1 MTDMLS
7 FMAAPFAACLV
18 LVGLHAYF
26 GIHVIERRILF
37 VDLAVAQFAALGAV
51 VGFAFGYHPGEIG
64 STLFSLAFAT
74 VAAALFALT
83 RVRIE
88 KLPQEAIIGI
98 TFVVASAATILV
110 ADRAPEGAEHI
121 KETLAGS
128 LLWVTWPTVLKVLVI
143 YVVVGLFHW
152 LLRRRFM
159 LITTDP
165 EAAYH
170 RGWRVRWWDFL
181 FYFSFGVMIT
191 FSVEIGGILMVFA
204 YLVIPACVAILL
216 HAGMRLRLVVGWI
229 VGVLGSGLGL
239 VGSYYLD
246 LPTGPA
252 IVVVLGLLLVA
263 AWLFDET
270 RSSGQTFRPA
280 PPAARGVGTSAGPS
294 RRSPGARTE

>member
-51 VGFAFGYHPGEIG
+51 VGFAFSHHPGELG
-64 STLFSLAFAT
+64 STLFSLGFAT
-74 VAAALFALT
+74 IAAALFALT

-143 YVVVGLFHW
+143 YVFVGLFHW
-152 LLRRRFM
+152 LLRGRFM

-165 EAAYH
+165 EEAYR
-170 RGWRVRWWDFL
+170 RGWQVRWWDFL

-216 HAGMRLRLVVGWI
+216 HAGMRSRLIVGWI
-229 VGVLGSGLGL
+229 VGVFGSGVGL
-239 VGSYYLD
+239 LGSYYLD
-246 LPTGPA
+246 MPTGPA

-263 AWLFDET
+263 SWAFDGL
-270 RSSGQTFRPA
+270 R
-280 PPAARGVGTSAGPS
+280 ARKL
-294 RRSPGARTE
+294 

>member
-1 MTDMLS
+1 MIDMLS

-51 VGFAFGYHPGEIG
+51 VGFAFGQHPGEFG

-74 VAAALFALT
+74 LAAALFALT
-83 RVRIE
+83 RVRLE
-88 KLPQEAIIGI
+88 KLPQEAVIGI

-128 LLWVTWPTVLKVLVI
+128 LLWVTWPTVFKVLMI

-152 LLRRRFM
+152 VLRHRFA
-159 LITTDP
+159 LISADP
-165 EAAYH
+165 EEAYR
-170 RGWRVRWWDFL
+170 RGWRLRWWDFL
-181 FYFSFGVMIT
+181 FYLSFGVMIT
-191 FSVEIGGILMVFA
+191 FSVEIGGVLMVFA

-216 HAGMRLRLVVGWI
+216 HAGTLARLGVGWVVGV
-229 VGVLGSGLGL
+229 VGSALGL

-252 IVVVLGLLLVA
+252 VVVVLGLMLVS
-263 AWLFDET
+263 AWLVDVG
-270 RSSGQTFRPA
+270 RN
-280 PPAARGVGTSAGPS
+280 RGGRADHS
-294 RRSPGARTE
+294 

>member
-1 MTDMLS
+1 MSEMLS

-51 VGFAFGYHPGEIG
+51 VGFAFDHHPGEIG

-128 LLWVTWPTVLKVLVI
+128 LLWVTWPTVLQVFVI
-143 YVVVGLFHW
+143 YLVVGVFLWLF
-152 LLRRRFM
+152 RGRFL
-159 LITTDP
+159 LITTNSE
-165 EAAYH
+165 EAYR

-216 HAGMRLRLVVGWI
+216 HARMRSRLVIGWL
-229 VGVLGSGLGL
+229 VGVVGSGLGL
-239 VGSYYLD
+239 VGSYYFD

-252 IVVVLGLLLVA
+252 VVVVLGLILVG
-263 AWLFDET
+263 AWMTE
-270 RSSGQTFRPA
+270 RPY
-280 PPAARGVGTSAGPS
+280 ARLV
-294 RRSPGARTE
+294 RRNRV

>member
-1 MTDMLS
+1 MSEMLS

-51 VGFAFGYHPGEIG
+51 VGFAFDHHPGEIG

-128 LLWVTWPTVLKVLVI
+128 LLWVTWPTVLQVFVI
-143 YVVVGLFHW
+143 YLVVGVFLWLF
-152 LLRRRFM
+152 RGRFL
-159 LITTDP
+159 LITTNSE
-165 EAAYH
+165 EAYR

-216 HAGMRLRLVVGWI
+216 HARMRSRLVIGWL
-229 VGVLGSGLGL
+229 VGVVGSGLGL
-239 VGSYYLD
+239 VGSYYFD

-252 IVVVLGLLLVA
+252 VVVVLGLILVG
-263 AWLFDET
+263 AWMTE
-270 RSSGQTFRPA
+270 RPY
-280 PPAARGVGTSAGPS
+280 ARLV
-294 RRSPGARTE
+294 RRNRL

>member
-18 LVGLHAYF
+18 LVGLHAFF

-51 VGFAFGYHPGEIG
+51 VGFAFGQHPGEPG
-64 STLFSLAFAT
+64 STLFSLGFAT
-74 VAAALFALT
+74 LAAALFALT
-83 RVRIE
+83 RVQIE

-143 YVVVGLFHW
+143 YIVIGFFHW
-152 LLRRRFM
+152 LLRHRFM
-159 LITTDP
+159 LITSDSE
-165 EAAYH
+165 EAYR
-170 RGWRVRWWDFL
+170 RGWQVRWWDFL

-216 HAGMRLRLVVGWI
+216 HAGMRSRLAVGWI

-239 VGSYYLD
+239 VGSFYLD

-252 IVVVLGLLLVA
+252 IVVVLGLLLFA
-263 AWLFDET
+263 AWIFD
-270 RSSGQTFRPA
+270 RAFGHS
-280 PPAARGVGTSAGPS
+280 
-294 RRSPGARTE
+294 

>member
-1 MTDMLS
+1 MTEMLG

-51 VGFAFGYHPGEIG
+51 VGFAFGQHPGEPG
-64 STLFSLAFAT
+64 STFFSLGFAT
-74 VAAALFALT
+74 LAAALFALT
-83 RVRIE
+83 RVRFE
-88 KLPQEAIIGI
+88 KLPQEAVIGI
-98 TFVVASAATILV
+98 TFVVASATTILV

-143 YVVVGLFHW
+143 YILVGLFHW
-152 LLRRRFM
+152 LLRDRFM
-159 LITTDP
+159 LITADP
-165 EAAYH
+165 EEAY
-170 RGWRVRWWDFL
+170 RLRWRVRWWDFL

-216 HAGMRLRLVVGWI
+216 RAGMKSRLVVGWF
-229 VGVLGSGLGL
+229 VGVVSSALGL
-239 VGSYYLD
+239 VASFYLD

-252 IVVVLGLLLVA
+252 IVVVLGLVLLA
-263 AWLFDET
+263 AWVFQ
-270 RSSGQTFRPA
+270 RRPA
-280 PPAARGVGTSAGPS
+280 
-294 RRSPGARTE
+294 

>member
-1 MTDMLS
+1 MTEMLS

-51 VGFAFGYHPGEIG
+51 VGFAFGQHPGETG
-64 STLFSLAFAT
+64 STLFSLGFAT
-74 VAAALFALT
+74 LAAALFAVT
-83 RVRIE
+83 RVRVE

-128 LLWVTWPTVLKVLVI
+128 LLWVTWPTVLKVLLI
-143 YVVVGLFHW
+143 YAGVGVFHW
-152 LLRRRFM
+152 LLRERFM
-159 LITTDP
+159 RITTDP
-165 EAAYH
+165 EDAFR

-181 FYFSFGVMIT
+181 FYLSFGVMIT

-204 YLVIPACVAILL
+204 YLVIPACVAILV
-216 HAGMRLRLVVGWI
+216 HAGMRTRLVIGWI
-229 VGVLGSGLGL
+229 VGVVGSGVGL

-252 IVVVLGLLLVA
+252 IVVVLGLLLGA
-263 AWLFDET
+263 AWLVDSL
-270 RSSGQTFRPA
+270 RVNPNG
-280 PPAARGVGTSAGPS
+280 
-294 RRSPGARTE
+294 